1 MPALHFLRSYCK
13 PSVSRLSRGQELAD
27 LGNSAKGDPLNVI
40 RKHDQADVTEQQ
52 SLPSSKPASP
62 AISGTILAL
71 DAAGHACSAAL
82 WRDGGLAAQE
92 RRAMSHGHA
101 VELLPMIERVM
112 AAGRMDLRQVE
123 RIAAT
128 VGPGGFTGL
137 RIGLA
142 TARGLGLAIGC
153 PVIGLSSFQVAAA
166 ALAGR
171 PVGLPDRFLVVLDSR
186 RAEPYAAL
194 LGGDLSFLRPPALM
208 TLEEIRALIREEA
221 VAAVIGDG
229 IAALQ
234 SGLAGEKSPPALIE
248 AATDA
253 AIAAALAADPG
264 HRFDL
269 PPDPVYIRP
278 PDISLPK
285 STP

>member
-1 MPALHFLRSYCK
+1 M
-13 PSVSRLSRGQELAD
+13 
-27 LGNSAKGDPLNVI
+27 
-40 RKHDQADVTEQQ
+40 
-52 SLPSSKPASP
+52 

-112 AAGRMDLRQVE
+112 AAGGVDLRQVE

-166 ALAGR
+166 GLAGHFPSGR
-171 PVGLPDRFLVVLDSR
+171 FPDRFLVVLDSR

-208 TLEEIRALIREEA
+208 TLAEIWALIREEA
-221 VAAVIGDG
+221 VSTVIGDG

-253 AIAAALAADPG
+253 AIAAGLAADPG

-278 PDISLPK
+278 PDISQPKPPGPK

>member
-1 MPALHFLRSYCK
+1 
-13 PSVSRLSRGQELAD
+13 
-27 LGNSAKGDPLNVI
+27 
-40 RKHDQADVTEQQ
+40 
-52 SLPSSKPASP
+52 
-62 AISGTILAL
+62 
-71 DAAGHACSAAL
+71 
-82 WRDGGLAAQE
+82 
-92 RRAMSHGHA
+92 MSHGHA

-112 AAGRMDLRQVE
+112 AAGGVDLRQVE

-171 PVGLPDRFLVVLDSR
+171 PAALPGRVLPDRFLVVLDSR

-194 LGGDLSFLRPPALM
+194 LGGDLAFLRPPALM
-208 TLEEIRALIREEA
+208 TLEEIWALIRTEA
-221 VAAVIGDG
+221 VSTVIGDG

-278 PDISLPK
+278 PDISQPK